1 MKVGSRAQVWHGTVE
16 RTSGGLTKKD
26 LIMKNGRIKSRRAV
40 RSAKRSGN
48 LRKAGWTFKKGEFGA
63 VRIGEEAKKRTGSKK
78 RKSPSRKKSQERRK
92 KKLIG
97 GGRYTLP
104 VFRTLTGSNWT
115 AEDVFPDSL
124 EIIDI
129 FRKSHFSSLEEFLS
143 SDGVAR
149 LAEKKTSESFAKSRP
164 EDNLD
169 ASDAVGREGVLE
181 QVKKIIGKTLTA
193 RAAEEGIKKILF
205 DNEGHR
211 NWNITLFG
219 KNSATPKTITGD
231 DLIMGYDNIHV
242 LVKEEDAVDAEIA
255 AILAR
260 EDGEEDAEIARVAGR
275 AQAREEI
282 AAILAREDGEEAAA
296 LQDDHHEGP

>member
-63 VRIGEEAKKRTGSKK
+63 VRIGEGAKKRTGSKK
-78 RKSPSRKKSQERRK
+78 RKTPSRKKSQKRRK

-97 GGRYTLP
+97 GGIYTLP
-104 VFRTLTGSNWT
+104 VFRTLTGSTWT
-115 AEDVFPDSL
+115 AEEVFPDSL

-129 FRKSHFSSLEEFLS
+129 FRNSHFSSLEEFLG

-149 LAEKKTSESFAKSRP
+149 LAEKKTSESFAKIPKPP
-164 EDNLD
+164 EDE
-169 ASDAVGREGVLE
+169 AFREGMLNT
-181 QVKKIIGKTLTA
+181 QKKIIGKMLTA
-193 RAAEEGIKKILF
+193 REAEKGIINILF
-205 DNEGHR
+205 NKEGHR
-211 NWNITLFG
+211 NWKITLLGG
-219 KNSATPKTITGD
+219 KTSDNPKTITGD

-242 LVKEEDAVDAEIA
+242 LVKEEDINIPYRGHRGD
-255 AILAR
+255 
-260 EDGEEDAEIARVAGR
+260 
-275 AQAREEI
+275 
-282 AAILAREDGEEAAA
+282 
-296 LQDDHHEGP
+296 